1 MKATGRRAGSRE
13 RGDARHRASAL
24 RVALLSALCP
34 LLFCADPWSTL
45 SDAVI
50 EKEPLASQKI
60 LEALLL
66 EQPSFYPA
74 HFNLGTLLMEVDRD
88 RAATHFE
95 HATASPSQELAHDS
109 WYNLALVRWKQGR
122 LEDALVAAG
131 KALEI
136 DGKHPDTL
144 KLRDELRRVALYR
157 ANEARKKAEAEAKK
171 LRLPQVDLPEAHVGE
186 PYETRLP
193 AAGGAGGYRF
203 ALGLPPTAPASTP
216 LKGGATATPAPAKPP
231 PPPTLPPGLALDPD
245 GRLHGTPTKDGRFP
259 LPLVLTDQ
267 AQGSVSGT
275 LMLVIQPAPAIT
287 TTTLPEA
294 ILGSPYEALIDS
306 VGLDRPAWSIAGL
319 PAGLTAS
326 TEPGPQLRISG
337 TPTTAAKATLTVRA
351 DDGKRRAVRGG
362 GEPAAAPALT
372 LTVSDSF
379 APDLAVL
386 PPATA
391 WAPYTHQLG
400 VRGRPQ
406 QYRWSSPGAGGLKL
420 EAQGLVSGTP
430 EQAGE
435 LTLPLTIHAEDK
447 RSRTS
452 SVRVPVNPPPVIEEP
467 QPLQFTVGQPAHR
480 PLNVSGGTPPY
491 TWQVSEGVL
500 PKGLRLDADGTL
512 RGVASEP
519 GETDVTVAV
528 GDRWQARSQHQ
539 LHLTVVEKPKDDQN
553 QDQKDQQQKQDQ
565 QQQQAKQDQKDQQ
578 QGKDQQPQQDQQQG
592 KDQQQAKQDEQKQDR
607 PQQGNDQDQQ
617 QDQQAGKD
625 QNQQQAAERAAQQA
639 QTLNQAAADRWLENL
654 PKEDRD
660 VLMYQLLEGG
670 DLKPKRKEKSW

>member
-1 MKATGRRAGSRE
+1 
-13 RGDARHRASAL
+13 
-24 RVALLSALCP
+24 
-34 LLFCADPWSTL
+34 
-45 SDAVI
+45 
-50 EKEPLASQKI
+50 
-60 LEALLL
+60 
-66 EQPSFYPA
+66 
-74 HFNLGTLLMEVDRD
+74 MEVDRD

-95 HATASPSQELAHDS
+95 HATASPSRELAHDA

-122 LEDALVAAG
+122 LEDALIAAG
-131 KALEI
+131 KAVEI

-203 ALGLPPTAPASTP
+203 ALGLPPATPTSTP
-216 LKGGATATPAPAKPP
+216 LKSGTTTAPAPAKPP
-231 PPPTLPPGLALDPD
+231 PPPTLPPGLTLDAD
-245 GRLHGTPTKDGRFP
+245 GRLHGTPSKDGRFP
-259 LPLVLTDQ
+259 LPLVLSDQ
-267 AQGSVSGT
+267 AKDSVSGT

-287 TTTLPEA
+287 TTALPEA
-294 ILGSPYEALIDS
+294 ILGSPYEALLDS
-306 VGLDRPAWSIAGL
+306 VGLDRPTWSIDGL
-319 PAGLTAS
+319 PPGLVAS
-326 TEPGPQLRISG
+326 VEPGPQMRISG
-337 TPTTAAKATLTVRA
+337 TPTKATRA
-351 DDGKRRAVRGG
+351 TLNVTAEDGKRRASRGG
-362 GEPAAAPALT
+362 SAPGAGPALT

-400 VRGRPQ
+400 VRGKPQ

-420 EAQGLVSGTP
+420 DAQGQVIGSP

-480 PLNVSGGTPPY
+480 PLTVTGGTPPY
-491 TWQVSEGVL
+491 SWQIAEGVL
-500 PKGLRLDADGTL
+500 PKGLRLDHDGTV

-528 GDRWQARSQHQ
+528 SDRWQARTQHPI
-539 LHLTVVEKPKDDQN
+539 HLTVIEKPKDDQN
-553 QDQKDQQQKQDQ
+553 QEQQDQQQKQDQ
-565 QQQQAKQDQKDQQ
+565 SQQQAKQDQ
-578 QGKDQQPQQDQQQG
+578 QDQQQQDQNQAQDQQPG
-592 KDQQQAKQDEQKQDR
+592 KDQQQAKQD
-607 PQQGNDQDQQ
+607 DQQ
-617 QDQQAGKD
+617 QDQQQQGKD
-625 QNQQQAAERAAQQA
+625 QQQQGKDDQAGTDQSQQQQAERAAQQA

-654 PKEDRD
+654 PKEDRNA
-660 VLMYQLLEGG
+660 LMFQLLDGG
-670 DLKPKRKEKSW
+670 ELKAKRKDKSW